1 MHNLKK
7 KKSKV
12 FIVYYV
18 SGSCSQSLKFVAI
31 KSSIILCVG
40 FIKKYQKWNL
50 VVFDRENGK
59 SSLYLNNLLV
69 YIEDMDLDYNGLA
82 PESVSAKS
90 NHLFF
95 ICDEGEKH

>member
-1 MHNLKK
+1 
-7 KKSKV
+7 
-12 FIVYYV
+12 
-18 SGSCSQSLKFVAI
+18 
-31 KSSIILCVG
+31 
-40 FIKKYQKWNL
+40 